1 LFICNI
7 YAPNVPTDQQKFA
20 QTLKELLMSK
30 SSLSHVIIGGD
41 WNVTLQAIDKRGGIQ
56 WKPTAYRYQI
66 TAMMEELDLIDVF
79 RKKYPD
85 KKNFTYESVERK
97 LKSRIDFFLVA
108 KSIASQVVE
117 VGTKTSIAPDHKAV
131 KLRFKLINS
140 KRGPGLW
147 KFTNSLLKDESYWND
162 WN

>member
-1 LFICNI
+1 
-7 YAPNVPTDQQKFA
+7 
-20 QTLKELLMSK
+20 MSK

-41 WNVTLQAIDKRGGIQ
+41 WNVTLQAIDKQGGIQ
-56 WKPTAYRYQI
+56 WKPTAYRGRQI

-85 KKNFTYESVERK
+85 KNNFTYESVARK

-117 VGTKTSIAPDHKAV
+117 VGTKTSKAPDHKAV
-131 KLRFKLINS
+131 KLI
-140 KRGPGLW
+140 
-147 KFTNSLLKDESYWND
+147 
-162 WN
+162 

>member
-1 LFICNI
+1 MLINTFFETINLCICNI
-7 YAPNVPTDQQKFA
+7 YAPNVPADQQKFA

-41 WNVTLQAIDKRGGIQ
+41 WNVTLQAIHKQGGIQ

-85 KKNFTYESVERK
+85 KKEFY
-97 LKSRIDFFLVA
+97 LRI
-108 KSIASQVVE
+108 
-117 VGTKTSIAPDHKAV
+117 GRTKV
-131 KLRFKLINS
+131 KISN
-140 KRGPGLW
+140 
-147 KFTNSLLKDESYWND
+147 
-162 WN
+162 